1 MEKNKSIEKL
11 LLGKK
16 VSVISYDSGGAEVLS
31 SFTKHYKAK
40 YSFTVG
46 GPAQKIF
53 ENKIN
58 NFKNLPLTK
67 NIDKSDIVI
76 TGTGLDSDL
85 EYEAIKYCKKNNKK
99 VFSYIDHWVNYKKR
113 FIRRNK
119 LLLPNELW
127 VGDND
132 AKKIAKKNFKKI
144 KIVLVPNPYWI
155 QSINN
160 FKKIKKI
167 VSNTILFVSSNND
180 RSNNKRINDQVIFT
194 KFLKY
199 LKNKDIKKINI
210 RRHPSE
216 KNNKFKL
223 KFYKKKFIKFDN
235 NKNLLSSLSS
245 CSKIFGHN
253 SMALVLGKLCGL
265 DTFHININGKLSIP
279 KKFIDHII

>member
-1 MEKNKSIEKL
+1 MIGISSNDAGGAEILSEYVINNKNKYLFFLSGPAIKIFKKKISNLKISKFNKSIHKL
-11 LLGKK
+11 SL
-16 VSVISYDSGGAEVLS
+16 VISSTGWA
-31 SFTKHYKAK
+31 TKNEIDIIHQCK
-40 YSFTVG
+40 V
-46 GPAQKIF
+46 
-53 ENKIN
+53 NKI
-58 NFKNLPLTK
+58 
-67 NIDKSDIVI
+67 
-76 TGTGLDSDL
+76 
-85 EYEAIKYCKKNNKK
+85 K
-99 VFSYIDHWVNYKKR
+99 VCAFLDHWINYKKR
-113 FIRRNK
+113 FIRGNK

-160 FKKIKKI
+160 FKKIKNN

-199 LKNKDIKKINI
+199 LKNKDIKKIII

-223 KFYKKKFIKFDN
+223 KFYKKNFIKFDN
-235 NKNLLSSLSS
+235 NKKLLSSLSS

-253 SMALVLGKLCGL
+253 SMALVIGKLCGL
-265 DTFHININGKLSIP
+265 DTFHINIDGKLSIP